1 MYSVYKHTFKET
13 NKCYIGYTK
22 FLIIERLKKHHTNAM
37 SNIQTKFY
45 RAIRKYGI
53 ESISSEI
60 LFTTEDEILAK
71 QKEIEFIKMYD
82 SFKKGYNMTLG
93 GDGGDIISCL
103 TEKRKNIYLNKIKHN
118 SYKEN
123 NGRYCGKTD
132 DECILLTINEI
143 INKQKVLSNR
153 EWIRTAKEFG
163 YPQSFSKN
171 RFNGN
176 FKFFIECIK
185 NKCNEMDIYYN
196 NEIFVY
202 KKTLEHRKKLSHSC
216 TGKNWF
222 NDGKTNFLINSKL
235 KKSNYIE
242 GRL

>member
-93 GDGGDIISCL
+93 GDG
-103 TEKRKNIYLNKIKHN
+103 K
-118 SYKEN
+118 
-123 NGRYCGKTD
+123 
-132 DECILLTINEI
+132 
-143 INKQKVLSNR
+143 
-153 EWIRTAKEFG
+153 A
-163 YPQSFSKN
+163 
-171 RFNGN
+171 
-176 FKFFIECIK
+176 
-185 NKCNEMDIYYN
+185 
-196 NEIFVY
+196 
-202 KKTLEHRKKLSHSC
+202 
-216 TGKNWF
+216 
-222 NDGKTNFLINSKL
+222 NFLINSKL